1 MSTVNDNGNNNKH
14 IEIVCEYEVTDAEW
28 ATINAYLNMKF
39 QEFAL
44 GKYGNV
50 KACLVDDDN

>member
-1 MSTVNDNGNNNKH
+1 
-14 IEIVCEYEVTDAEW
+14 VCEYEVTDAEW